1 MHGRF
6 VDAFTLLPKQRV
18 ICGYTTK
25 PLCLRHRIVLE
36 SIGSPFITG
45 EREATPMDVVMAAKV
60 FSSSK
65 LIDLT
70 EGGDKD
76 KDAEHAAM
84 MIVDTEYFKQQVNDI
99 SEFIKDQA
107 LWPEFWNKSSS
118 GSNKDRGVPW
128 VLSIIATLVS
138 NGIEMEQAMTMPESQ
153 AVWLSTA
160 FSIAEGSEIDLISSK
175 DLASMEYL
183 KALRAKEAS
192 NG

>member
-1 MHGRF
+1 
-6 VDAFTLLPKQRV
+6 
-18 ICGYTTK
+18 
-25 PLCLRHRIVLE
+25 
-36 SIGSPFITG
+36 
-45 EREATPMDVVMAAKV
+45 MDVVMAAKV
-60 FSSSK
+60 FSSST

-84 MIVDTEYFKQQVNDI
+84 MIVDTEYFQQQVNDI

-107 LWPEFWNKSSS
+107 LWPEFWNKGSS
-118 GSNKDRGVPW
+118 GSIKDRGVPW

-138 NGIEMEQAMTMPESQ
+138 NGIDMEQAMTMPESQ

-160 FSIAEGSEIDLISSK
+160 FSISQGSEIDLISSK

-192 NG
+192 SG